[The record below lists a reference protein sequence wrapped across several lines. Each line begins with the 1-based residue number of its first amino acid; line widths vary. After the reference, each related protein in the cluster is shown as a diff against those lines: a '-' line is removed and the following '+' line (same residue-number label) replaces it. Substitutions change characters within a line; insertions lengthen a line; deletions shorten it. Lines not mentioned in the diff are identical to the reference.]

1 VSLAALALLLSLA
14 ATGGAEDWFV
24 DVASER
30 GMAFH
35 HRDGRSGERYYIET
49 SGAGAGWIDYDA
61 DGDMDL
67 YLINGAATRGS
78 RLDVTPRNV
87 LYENR
92 DGALVDV
99 TESAGVGDERF
110 GMGMC
115 AGDYDGDGRLD
126 FLVTNYG
133 KDRLYRNEGGG
144 RFVDRAEQAGVADA
158 RWGTSCA
165 FADLDGDGDLDL
177 YVAHYVNFSYDFNPD
192 CRSPTTRLRSYC
204 HPSAFDGLVDS
215 LYINHGDG
223 TFREEGERRGII
235 QEPRDEKGFGVVASD
250 LDVDGDIDVYVAND
264 TTPNRLYVNDG
275 NGSFEDWSLLAGT
288 GLSFD
293 GLPESGMGVDVG
305 DVDGDGLP
313 DLIVTNYARETNTL
327 YRNAGDLMFADDT
340 VALGLAEASYVS
352 LGWGI
357 QFLDYDNDGDLD
369 LAVANGHVIEN
380 EEMLAGES
388 YAQPNQLFENDGT
401 GRFEDVSSRAG
412 AAWSVARVSR
422 SLAAGDLNDDGRVDI
437 VITNANDMAELLENR
452 IENANHWLGI
462 ELQGF
467 PGNPYGVGA
476 RVQLQV
482 AERRLAREV
491 RSGGSFM
498 AQPDMRLH
506 FGLGSF
512 DSEVSVE
519 IVWPNG
525 RRQREKT
532 AELDRYW
539 RIDYRV
545 ER

>member
-1 VSLAALALLLSLA
+1 
-14 ATGGAEDWFV
+14 
-24 DVASER
+24 
-30 GMAFH
+30 
-35 HRDGRSGERYYIET
+35 
-49 SGAGAGWIDYDA
+49 
-61 DGDMDL
+61 
-67 YLINGAATRGS
+67 
-78 RLDVTPRNV
+78 
-87 LYENR
+87 
-92 DGALVDV
+92 
-99 TESAGVGDERF
+99 
-110 GMGMC
+110 MGMC

-158 RWGTSCA
+158 RWGTSCS

-215 LYINHGDG
+215 LYINNGDG
-223 TFREEGERRGII
+223 TFHEEGERRGIV
-235 QEPRDEKGFGVVASD
+235 QEPREEKGFGVVTSD
-250 LDVDGDIDVYVAND
+250 LDVDGDIDIYVAND

-275 NGSFEDWSLLAGT
+275 HGSFEEWSLLAGT
-288 GLSFD
+288 GLSFE

-327 YRNAGDLMFADDT
+327 YRNIGELMFADDT

-422 SLAAGDLNDDGRVDI
+422 GLAAGDLNDDGRIDL
-437 VITNANDMAELLENR
+437 VITNANGVAELLENR
-452 IENANHWLGI
+452 LENGNHWLGI
-462 ELQGF
+462 ELQGLA
-467 PGNPYGVGA
+467 GNPYGVGA
-476 RVQLQV
+476 RVELQ
-482 AERRLAREV
+482 AAGRRLAREV

-506 FGLGSF
+506 FGLGAF

-532 AELDRYW
+532 DELDRYW